1 MERNRMVV
9 CAAGLILAASMAWAH
24 HALASEFDITKQ
36 VHISGV
42 VTKLELI
49 NPHAWIYVD
58 AKDANGQ
65 VAHWAF
71 EAGGSPSVL
80 IRRGFTKASVRA
92 GTEVVVDGYRA
103 KDGSTRASATNLTF
117 PDGRKL
123 FIGTDNPAEGPSGDT
138 KK

>member
-1 MERNRMVV
+1 
-9 CAAGLILAASMAWAH
+9 MAWAH
-24 HALASEFDITKQ
+24 HALASEFDTNKP
-36 VHISGV
+36 VHITGV
-42 VTKLELI
+42 VTKWELV

-58 AKDANGQ
+58 EKDANGQ
-65 VAHWAF
+65 VAHWSF

-80 IRRGFTKASVRA
+80 IRRGFNKTSVPVGA
-92 GTEVVVDGYRA
+92 EIVVDGYRA

-123 FIGTDNPAEGPSGDT
+123 FIGSDNPVEDPNAT